1 MNIKQYTDLI
11 KNNDI
16 ISEAVSSIEE
26 LYGVTLND
34 DLKHIVSVVLD
45 DYFIDEKCRVLSI
58 KEILRS
64 EDFIGVDFTELN
76 MIPLIDCK
84 DDDYI
89 VYNFE
94 NQKYEMYNIYDEVS
108 FREGENMRIL
118 LDSIK

>member
-11 KNNDI
+11 KNIGID
-16 ISEAVSSIEE
+16 EDAVSSVEE
-26 LYGVTLND
+26 LFGMSLND

-45 DYFIDEKCRVLSI
+45 DYFIDEKCRVISL
-58 KEILRS
+58 KEILRT

-76 MIPLIDCK
+76 MIPLVDCK

-89 VYNFE
+89 VFNF
-94 NQKYEMYNIYDEVS
+94 NTQKYEMYNIYEEVS
-108 FREGENMRIL
+108 FREANNLEML

>member
-108 FREGENMRIL
+108 FREGENMKIL